1 MTTQQ
6 PAVNDADLYSVVIY
20 QNIPYVEGL
29 YQQLNNGGKPTE
41 AVIHQNDK
49 EEKNLTG
56 KAHAAGTI
64 LAIVDIGGD
73 VEGSK
78 TWGSDQGK
86 SQTMTFDQAYL
97 LHGVRTQLRSKEL
110 VTVVESGAD
119 YQRVQPGDFVEYTA
133 TFEPNLLASIL
144 DVLTPEIVAKIVH
157 TQTARKAQGLPEG
170 AERQTHLDKASL
182 DASMG
187 AAVFEAA
194 QREFRNDSS
203 LEFYGKVI
211 GEGNLTV
218 TAVTICD
225 KSMFSHQDTDRILD
239 GQFRVLGKV
248 IRQLPNGYSML
259 DRNKLLSRLTP
270 GAISELQSKV
280 SGNDTVGQYVDT
292 TLGLVSTDP
301 ALKVIPI
308 AIFV

>member
-6 PAVNDADLYSVVIY
+6 PAVSDADLYSVVIY

-41 AVIHQNDK
+41 AVIHQNDQ
-49 EEKNLTG
+49 EEKNLAG
-56 KAHAAGTI
+56 SAHAAGKI

-78 TWGSDQGK
+78 KWGSDQGK

-97 LHGVRTQLRSKEL
+97 LHGVRTQLRAKEL
-110 VTVVESGAD
+110 VTVIDSGAD
-119 YQRVQPGDFVEYTA
+119 YQKVEAGDFVEYTA
-133 TFEPNLLASIL
+133 TFEPNLLASTL
-144 DVLTPEIVAKIVH
+144 DVLTPEIVARIVS

-170 AERQTHLDKASL
+170 EERQRILDKASL
-182 DASMG
+182 DAGMG
-187 AAVFEAA
+187 SAIFEAA

-203 LEFYGKVI
+203 LEFYGTVQ
-211 GEGNLTV
+211 GDPNLRV

-225 KSMFSHQDTDRILD
+225 KSMFSHSDTDRILD

-248 IRQLPNGYSML
+248 IRKLPDGYSML

-270 GAISELQSKV
+270 EAIREVQSKV
-280 SGNDTVGQYVDT
+280 SGNETVDRYVNT
-292 TLGLVSTDP
+292 SLELVSEEP